1 MLGIHI
7 LYLCFIASLLH
18 NNYWRLNNRAMKLSH
33 IGQNLNLNIVK
44 KRTNEFLLIAL

>member
-18 NNYWRLNNRAMKLSH
+18 NNYWRLNNRDNEIKSH
-33 IGQNLNLNIVK
+33 GTK
-44 KRTNEFLLIAL
+44 SKFEYSEKTH